1 MNRTARRLTGVTGA
15 LLGVALAATACAG
28 QPTSTASESD
38 TETESVFDTDM
49 TLDELIAAAKEEGP
63 ITIYDGTSKIEEMAA
78 AFTEEY
84 GIEATG
90 VKADAAEVIEKT
102 TREAQS
108 GNIVGDV
115 VALSDLPALKSQ
127 LLPNNFVTTYVPAD
141 LEENIPKNMREPL
154 VMITDPA
161 FFTYNTEV
169 YDACPIRNVWQ
180 LTDADWSGK
189 FAIDDPVG
197 SNATLDWFS
206 QMSQFDDDALAQ
218 AYEDLYGEPLET
230 EQDSVTAEWVARL
243 AANSPIVTKSGE
255 EASEAV
261 GALGQ
266 TDPPMGLMSSAKYRN
281 IDEKGYALSVCE
293 GLEPFT
299 GRAAPKGIAIAT
311 GTESPHAAMLFVHYA
326 LTQEGIEP
334 QIADGK
340 ISSNS
345 AVVQPE
351 DPANTADYL
360 DSLYFFDNAG
370 LDTDWANRESWQDL
384 WRVSAR

>member
-1 MNRTARRLTGVTGA
+1 MNRTARRLVGITSAVV
-15 LLGVALAATACAG
+15 GVALVATGCAG
-28 QPTSTASESD
+28 QPTAD
-38 TETESVFDTDM
+38 ATEPDALPDTDM
-49 TLDELIAAAKEEGP
+49 SLEELIAAAKEEGP

-78 AFTEEY
+78 AFSEEY
-84 GIEATG
+84 GIDATG

-127 LLPNNFVTTYVPAD
+127 LLPNGFVTTYVPAD
-141 LEENIPKNMREPL
+141 LEADIDEGMRDPL
-154 VMITDPA
+154 VLITDPS
-161 FFTYNTEV
+161 FFTYNDEV
-169 YDACPIRNVWQ
+169 YDACPVDNVWQ
-180 LTDADWSGK
+180 LTEPEWAGK

-206 QMSQFDDDALAQ
+206 QLSQFGEDELSA
-218 AYEDLYGEPLET
+218 AYEDEYGEPLET
-230 EQDSVTAEWVARL
+230 DQDSVTAEWVARL
-243 AANSPIVTKSGE
+243 AANDPIITKSSE

-266 TDPPMGLMSSAKYRN
+266 SDPPMGLMSSAKYRN

-326 LTQEGIEP
+326 LTQEGIAP
-334 QIADGK
+334 QIEDGK
-340 ISSNS
+340 ISSNTTIE
-345 AVVQPE
+345 QPE
-351 DPANTADYL
+351 DPAHTADHL
-360 DSLYFFDNAG
+360 DTLYFFDNAG
-370 LDTDWANRESWQDL
+370 LDEDWASREGWQDL

>member
-1 MNRTARRLTGVTGA
+1 MNRTARRLTGVASA
-15 LLGVALAATACAG
+15 LIGVALVATACAG
-28 QPTSTASESD
+28 QPTTAAESTSD
-38 TETESVFDTDM
+38 SLFDTDL

-63 ITIYDGTSKIEEMAA
+63 ITIYDGTSKVEEMAA

-102 TREAQS
+102 TREAQA

-127 LLPNNFVTTYVPAD
+127 LLPNGFVTTYVPAY
-141 LEENIPKNMREPL
+141 LEENIDEGMRDPL
-154 VMITDPA
+154 VMITDPS
-161 FFTYNTEV
+161 FFTYNSEV
-169 YDACPIRNVWQ
+169 YNACPVDNVWQ
-180 LTDADWSGK
+180 LTDQEWSGK

-206 QMSQFDDDALAQ
+206 QLSQFGEEELAQ
-218 AYEDLYGEPLET
+218 AYEDQYGEPLET
-230 EQDSVTAEWVARL
+230 EQDSATAEWVSRL
-243 AANSPIVTKSGE
+243 AANSPIITKSSE

-311 GTESPHAAMLFVHYA
+311 GTESPHAAMLYVHYA
-326 LTQEGIEP
+326 LTQEGIAP

-345 AVVQPE
+345 AVAQPE
-351 DPANTADYL
+351 DPAHTADHL
-360 DSLYFFDNAG
+360 DTLYFFDNAG
-370 LDTDWANRESWQDL
+370 LDSDWASRETWQDL

>member
-1 MNRTARRLTGVTGA
+1 MNRTARRLAGVTSA
-15 LLGVALAATACAG
+15 VLGVALVATACAG
-28 QPTSTASESD
+28 QPTTAD
-38 TETESVFDTDM
+38 TSADDVFDTDM

-63 ITIYDGTSKIEEMAA
+63 ITIYDGTSKVEEMAA
-78 AFTEEY
+78 AFSEKY

-102 TREAQS
+102 TREAQA
-108 GNIVGDV
+108 GNVVGDV

-127 LLPNNFVTTYVPAD
+127 LLPSGFVTTYVPSD
-141 LEENIPKNMREPL
+141 LEEDIDEGMRDPL
-154 VMITDPA
+154 VLITDPS
-161 FFTYNTEV
+161 FFTYNSEV
-169 YDACPIRNVWQ
+169 YDACPVDNVWQ
-180 LTDADWSGK
+180 LTDPEWAGK

-206 QMSQFDDDALAQ
+206 QLSQFGEEDLEQ
-218 AYEDLYGEPLET
+218 AYEDHYGEPLET
-230 EQDSVTAEWVARL
+230 DQDSVTAEWVSRL
-243 AANSPIVTKSGE
+243 AANSPIITKSSE

-311 GTESPHAAMLFVHYA
+311 GTESPHAAMLYVHYA

-345 AVVQPE
+345 AVEQPE
-351 DPANTADYL
+351 DPAHTADHL
-360 DSLYFFDNAG
+360 DTLFFFDNEG
-370 LDTDWANRESWQDL
+370 LEADWASRETWQDL

>member
-28 QPTSTASESD
+28 QPTSTAAGSD
-38 TETESVFDTDM
+38 IETENVFDTDM

-127 LLPNNFVTTYVPAD
+127 LLPNDFVTTYVPAD
-141 LEENIPKNMREPL
+141 LEENIPENMREPL

-169 YDACPIRNVWQ
+169 YDACPISNVWQ
-180 LTDADWSGK
+180 LTDADWAGK

-206 QMSQFDDDALAQ
+206 QMSQFDDDAIAQ

-230 EQDSVTAEWVARL
+230 EQDSATAEWVARL
-243 AANSPIVTKSGE
+243 AGNSPIVTKSSE

-311 GTESPHAAMLFVHYA
+311 GTKSPHAAMLFVHYA

-340 ISSNS
+340 ISSNA

-351 DPANTADYL
+351 DPAHTADYL